1 MIKKRSLRYA
11 GIVLLLL
18 CSATMRTT
26 AQVTPAKVA
35 DEGKI
40 YTKVEVEAHF
50 DGGDKAWIQYLQE
63 NLRASVPVKKGA
75 PAGTYTVVVKFV
87 VNTDGRVDSVM
98 AETDHGYGMEKEVIR
113 IIKKAPKWI
122 PAQADG
128 IPVRAYR
135 RQPVTF
141 LLEKA

>member
-18 CSATMRTT
+18 YSATMRTT

-63 NLRASVPVKKGA
+63 NLRASVPVKKVH
-75 PAGTYTVVVKFV
+75 P
-87 VNTDGRVDSVM
+87 
-98 AETDHGYGMEKEVIR
+98 
-113 IIKKAPKWI
+113 
-122 PAQADG
+122 QALT
-128 IPVRAYR
+128 R
-135 RQPVTF
+135 
-141 LLEKA
+141 LL